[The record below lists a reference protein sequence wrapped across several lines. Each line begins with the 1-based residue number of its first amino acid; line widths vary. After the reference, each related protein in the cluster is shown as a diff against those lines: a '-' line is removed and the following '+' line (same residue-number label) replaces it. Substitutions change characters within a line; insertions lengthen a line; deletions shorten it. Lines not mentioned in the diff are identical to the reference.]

1 MNTLVCPVST
11 ERVATNVVRVTG
23 SFVVLG
29 VVAFALTGVHWILPF
44 LALDFLIRGF
54 GNPRFSP
61 LGRLAAWLVARVGA
75 PGPPMDRAPKMFAA
89 RVGFLF
95 ASAAFGLAF
104 FYPTAALGVALALG
118 TFAALECVFN
128 FCVGCVVYTYV
139 VLPLAHR

>member
-11 ERVATNVVRVTG
+11 ERVPTNVVRVTG
-23 SFVVLG
+23 LFVVLT
-29 VVAFALTGVHWILPF
+29 VTAFALTGIHWILPF
-44 LALDFLIRGF
+44 LAVDFTIRGF

-61 LGRLAAWLVARVGA
+61 LGRLAGFLVARFGS
-75 PGPPMDRAPKMFAA
+75 PGSPLDRAPKMFAA

-95 ASAAFGLAF
+95 AAAAFALSF
-104 FYPTAALGVALALG
+104 VWPPVALGVALALG

>member
-11 ERVATNVVRVTG
+11 ERISTNVVRVTG
-23 SFVVLG
+23 FFVVLG
-29 VVAFALTGVHWILPF
+29 VAAFALTGFNWILPI
-44 LALDFLIRGF
+44 LALDLAVRGF
-54 GNPRFSP
+54 GDPRFSP
-61 LGRLAAWLVARVGA
+61 FGRLAAWVVDRAGVPGA
-75 PGPPMDRAPKMFAA
+75 PMDRAPKMFAA

-95 ASAAFGLAF
+95 AAAAFGLSF
-104 FYPTAALGVALALG
+104 VWPPVGLGVALALG

>member
-11 ERVATNVVRVTG
+11 ERISTNVVRLTG
-23 SFVVLG
+23 LFVVLG
-29 VVAFALTGVHWILPF
+29 VAAFALTGIHWILMIPALD
-44 LALDFLIRGF
+44 LALRGF
-54 GNPRFSP
+54 GNPRYSP
-61 LGRLAAWLVARVGA
+61 FGRLAARIVAWTGS
-75 PGPPMDRAPKMFAA
+75 PGPLMDRAPKMFAA

-95 ASAAFGLAF
+95 AAAAFGLAF
-104 FYPTAALGVALALG
+104 FSPTAALGVALTLG